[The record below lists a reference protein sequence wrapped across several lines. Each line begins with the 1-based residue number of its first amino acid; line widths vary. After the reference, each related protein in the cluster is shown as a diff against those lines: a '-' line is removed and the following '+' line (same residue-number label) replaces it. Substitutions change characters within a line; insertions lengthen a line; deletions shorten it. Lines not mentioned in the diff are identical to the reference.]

1 MKNISLQY
9 LLMAGALALAGCD
22 TGPKG
27 AVGFSLPDGDVVAG
41 KANYVAFQCH
51 ACHATDSVPQLE
63 SGGAESVSVP
73 LGGETT
79 RIKSYGELVTSIINP
94 SHKIARRTS
103 PDMANPEGESKMVSF
118 NDFMTVTQLI
128 DLVAF
133 VQSNYSLS
141 AYSQSNYPIYWIPE
155 RDEKE

>member
-9 LLMAGALALAGCD
+9 LLMVGALALAGCD

-27 AVGFSLPDGDVVAG
+27 AVGFTLPDGDVAAG
-41 KANYVAFQCH
+41 KANYAAFQCH
-51 ACHATDSVPQLE
+51 VCHSTDSVPQLE
-63 SGGAESVSVP
+63 SDGAGTISVP

-103 PDMANPEGESKMVSF
+103 PDMANASGESKMVSY

-133 VQSNYSLS
+133 VQSSYSLS

-155 RDEKE
+155 RNQKE

>member
-1 MKNISLQY
+1 MKSTALQY
-9 LLMAGALALAGCD
+9 LLIAGALALTGCD

-27 AVGFSLPDGDVVAG
+27 AVGFTLPDGDVAAG
-41 KANYVAFQCH
+41 KANYIAFQCH

-63 SGGAESVSVP
+63 GSGPTAISVP

-94 SHKIARRTS
+94 SHKITRRTS
-103 PDMANPEGESKMVSF
+103 PDMADASGESKMVSF
-118 NDFMTVTQLI
+118 NDFMTVTQMI

-141 AYSQSNYPIYWIPE
+141 PYSRSNYPIYWIPE

>member
-9 LLMAGALALAGCD
+9 LLMVGALALAGCD

-27 AVGFSLPDGDVVAG
+27 AVGFTLPDGDVAAG
-41 KANYVAFQCH
+41 KANYAAFQCH
-51 ACHATDSVPQLE
+51 GCHSTDSVPQLE
-63 SGGAESVSVP
+63 SGGAGTISVP

-103 PDMANPEGESKMVSF
+103 PDMANASGESKMVSY

-133 VQSNYSLS
+133 VQSSYSLS

-155 RDEKE
+155 RNQKE